1 MKRLLIGKIIGFIGL
16 ILFVMGLSYIVTSY
30 LEKDKYEDINLLV
43 TFEDTKYFELENTSF
58 LEKDEVIK
66 TYPYI
71 FEIENKGK
79 TSVDYQI
86 EITDLEISN
95 LTREDLNYIL
105 MLDSEEVKTG
115 TLSEIDNNI
124 LYSSKI
130 KSKNN
135 EKYKLYIY
143 LNKEKED
150 VSYKYSLEV
159 KSL

>member
-16 ILFVMGLSYIVTSY
+16 ILFVMVLSYVVTLY
-30 LEKDKYEDINLLV
+30 LEKDKFEDINLLV

-58 LEKDEVIK
+58 LEKEEVSK

-71 FEIENKGK
+71 FEIENKGI
-79 TSVDYQI
+79 TSVNYQI

-95 LTREDLNYIL
+95 LTREDLDYIL
-105 MLDSEEVKTG
+105 ILDSEEVKTG

-124 LYSSKI
+124 LYSSNI
-130 KSKNN
+130 KTK
-135 EKYKLYIY
+135 KTGTYKLYIY

-159 KSL
+159 KTL

>member
-159 KSL
+159 KAL

>member
-1 MKRLLIGKIIGFIGL
+1 
-16 ILFVMGLSYIVTSY
+16 
-30 LEKDKYEDINLLV
+30 
-43 TFEDTKYFELENTSF
+43 
-58 LEKDEVIK
+58 
-66 TYPYI
+66 
-71 FEIENKGK
+71 
-79 TSVDYQI
+79 
-86 EITDLEISN
+86 
-95 LTREDLNYIL
+95 

>member
-30 LEKDKYEDINLLV
+30 LEKDKYEDINLLI

-79 TSVDYQI
+79 SSVNYQI

-124 LYSSKI
+124 LYSFKI

-159 KSL
+159 KAL